1 MRLSLVLAVC
11 AIAFMAAPA
20 QAQTYEVPGAYAI
33 PLPPALEPRFEV
45 GLRYWQS
52 VGNTRFSINSSKID
66 PTLGNPTS
74 VLKYDDMDGYAGE
87 FFW

>member
-1 MRLSLVLAVC
+1 MRMSLVLAVC
-11 AIAFMAAPA
+11 AIAFMATPA

-66 PTLGNPTS
+66 PTLGNPT
-74 VLKYDDMDGYAGE
+74 
-87 FFW
+87 WC